1 MISLNKTHS
10 LLVGAGFL
18 LGTLGVKALKS
29 DAAHNLAVQ
38 GVAAGMRV
46 KAGYQD
52 IVEQA
57 KASVD
62 DIVAEADYL
71 NNSDDACACSC
82 GCADKAED
90 AKVE

>member
-1 MISLNKTHS
+1 
-10 LLVGAGFL
+10 
-18 LGTLGVKALKS
+18 
-29 DAAHNLAVQ
+29 
-38 GVAAGMRV
+38 MRV

-90 AKVE
+90 AKAE